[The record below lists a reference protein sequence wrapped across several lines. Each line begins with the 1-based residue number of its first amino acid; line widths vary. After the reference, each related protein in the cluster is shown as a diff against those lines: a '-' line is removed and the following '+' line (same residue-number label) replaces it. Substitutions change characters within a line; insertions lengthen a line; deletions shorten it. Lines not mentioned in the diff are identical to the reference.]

1 MDFSPNIIR
10 FELITPKLSQGISD
24 TQNLLANNSWV
35 TTMLDAVIHHI
46 KSQYQWQ
53 EVCQT
58 SHLVKGFAN
67 DMDIHHILLLVSQQ
81 LKEADISQLQ
91 VVATRKMLPACQKPF
106 AFAFLNTTSHFPL
119 LAMMLKGQHLFLK
132 WKVYFS
138 IFS

>member
-10 FELITPKLSQGISD
+10 FELITPKLLQGISD

-35 TTMLDAVIHHI
+35 TTMLDAVIHHT
-46 KSQYQWQ
+46 KSWQQWQ
-53 EVCQT
+53 EICYT
-58 SHLVKGFAN
+58 SPLLKGFAN

-91 VVATRKMLPACQKPF
+91 VIATHKMHPPSHKPF
-106 AFAFLNTTSHFPL
+106 GFFVLNTTPHFPL
-119 LAMMLKGQHLFLK
+119 LAMVLKGHHLFLK